1 MSKRILSLL
10 LAMVMLL
17 SVVPF
22 QALAEDVTEPE
33 ATVETEAPVI
43 PEATQA
49 PSVPETTEAPTV
61 PATTEASVVETSAPE
76 IPDTTEAP
84 AVPET
89 TEAAVVPETTDATEA
104 PMEEID
110 STEEAMDLMDDDLSA
125 YAVSGSIVTVPAAD
139 ALEEERE
146 VLAGEKLDLTARDT
160 DDPNKTF
167 LWEFADPDDAG
178 YAYLSPGGELKPY
191 PQAVLERKTVTVQ
204 AYVRGDA
211 LKTPVA
217 TLELILVPRVSRVTL
232 KIDGENVTGGDYYV
246 NIARDADVV
255 IDAELG
261 PKDSRQKVKW
271 SVSGDES
278 LYINRTEGDITL
290 AMSHRDKSGV
300 IMVTATAAD
309 KDSTVKATV
318 TIHFAKYANKI
329 EITNLPDKDEDGAY
343 FLFGGQ
349 KRALGAKLEP
359 NENLS
364 NRDVIWQ
371 VVDGDAVA
379 DPETGK
385 YPDSQHA
392 TIGRN
397 TGKLVTKTVEERTT
411 IKVLAWV
418 AADSGVAPDEKEIIL
433 YPCAEKITAS
443 AVDVENGKVELSRST
458 VDLKAEILPEAAMQ
472 NVTWTISNPK
482 LACFLVTDDN
492 GETKEASTITDTMTP
507 ALKLKAAGNVRI
519 TAAAKDGSGKKAYV
533 NLKITAPVEELTIT
547 PVLKAGE
554 DPDALRLASGSSMN
568 LKAETWTVYD
578 ENDPDSCMLAQN
590 QKVIWTI
597 GEWDENGNLVKTS
610 AASISAAGR
619 IAAGIVEE
627 NTTVTARARSVEN
640 KKVYDEVDVT
650 ITPRLARTFAVFVDG
665 GKFSEAQNLKTGSS
679 VLMDAVTDYQFYGK
693 YYDRE
698 AGDYFD
704 VPAEECTFR
713 SSNSKVASVDE
724 NGNLTTGK
732 SGSASIY
739 VSWCDDAD
747 GGRMQTIKVNVKVQ
761 ALVNA
766 VKITQPSSL
775 YVRSGSS
782 LGLKAIAWNNMDA
795 DVKAANQKFTWSVVD
810 FEDLDEDGNAKE
822 SSEFATMSGST
833 LKPKTVTEMKVVR
846 VFARSAENGLT
857 DYIDITILPKSVCQ
871 LTLSYALEGEDPKTG
886 TVTVPWN
893 NQKEEGLKLELYKT
907 MIVDG
912 EVNPDK
918 DLTGGI
924 VTWSTSNK
932 KVIAIENGVPVFKGV
947 GKATLTAKYTDKANK
962 LSATAKI
969 TLNLVNAV
977 TEVVIKTKIA
987 GQELVQGRS
996 IYLMAEVT
1004 AENDG
1009 VSVKPTNKN
1018 VVWSFA
1024 DEDSAKYATIN
1035 PRSGMVVAKRTA
1047 TSGATVKVKA
1057 IAADGFGAEDTFELV
1072 IKPLAEK
1079 VTIEGYKDGEVVTVH
1094 LSKNNSIYLKAIVDS
1109 SEASQNVKWTSS
1121 SSSYASVDQTGK
1133 VTLKRGKRKVKITA
1147 TATDGS
1153 GKKASITLD
1162 IKND

>member
-22 QALAEDVTEPE
+22 QALAEDVTEPK

-43 PEATQA
+43 PETTQD

-110 STEEAMDLMDDDLSA
+110 STEEAMDLMDDDLSLF
-125 YAVSGSIVTVPAAD
+125 AVASSIVTVPAAD

-146 VLAGEKLDLTARDT
+146 VLAGEKLSLTAKDP
-160 DDPNKTF
+160 DDPSKTF
-167 LWEFADPDDAG
+167 LWEFANPDDAG

-191 PQAVLERKTVTVQ
+191 PQAVLMRKTVTVQ
-204 AYVRGDA
+204 AYVLGDA
-211 LKTPVA
+211 QKVPVA
-217 TLELILVPRVSRVTL
+217 TLELILVPRVSRVAL
-232 KIDGENVTGGDYYV
+232 KINDENVTGGDYYV
-246 NIARDADVV
+246 NIAREAGVV

-278 LYINRTEGDITL
+278 LYIKRTEGDKTF
-290 AMSHRDKSGV
+290 AMSHQDKSGV

-385 YPDSQHA
+385 YPDSLHA

-397 TGKLVTKTVEERTT
+397 TGKLVTKTVEERTA

-418 AADSGVAPDEKEIIL
+418 AGDPGVAPDEKEIIL

-443 AVDVENGKVELSRST
+443 AEDVENGKVELSRGS
-458 VDLKAEILPEAAMQ
+458 VELKAEILPEAAMQ

-590 QKVIWTI
+590 QKVTWTI

-640 KKVYDEVDVT
+640 KEVYDEVDVT

-698 AGDYFD
+698 AGEYFD

-893 NQKEEGLKLELYKT
+893 KQKEEGLNLELYKT
-907 MIVDG
+907 VIVDG
-912 EVNPDK
+912 VVTPDVHL
-918 DLTGGI
+918 DDSL

-932 KVIAIENGVPVFKGV
+932 KVIAIENEVPVFKGV

-1004 AENDG
+1004 AKNGG

-1024 DEDSAKYATIN
+1024 DEDSAQYATIN
-1035 PRSGMVVAKRTA
+1035 PRSGMVVAKRNA
-1047 TSGATVKVKA
+1047 KSGATVKVKA

-1079 VTIEGYKDGEVVTVH
+1079 VTIDGYKDGQVVTVH
-1094 LSKNNSIYLKAIVDS
+1094 LSKNNSIDLKATVESKD
-1109 SEASQNVKWTSS
+1109 ASQNVKWTSS

>member
-22 QALAEDVTEPE
+22 QALAEDVTEPK
-33 ATVETEAPVI
+33 ATVETEAPTI
-43 PEATQA
+43 PETTQD
-49 PSVPETTEAPTV
+49 PSVPETTEAPVV

-104 PMEEID
+104 PMEEPD
-110 STEEAMDLMDDDLSA
+110 STEEAVDLMDEELSQ
-125 YAVSGSIVTVPAAD
+125 YAVAGSIVTVPAVD
-139 ALEEERE
+139 APEEERE
-146 VLAGEKLDLTARDT
+146 VLAGEKLDLTAKDT
-160 DDPNKTF
+160 DDPSKTF
-167 LWEFADPDDAG
+167 LWEFANPDDAG
-178 YAYLSPGGELKPY
+178 YALLTSGGVLKPY

-204 AYVRGDA
+204 AYVQGDA

-217 TLELILVPRVSRVTL
+217 TLELILVPRVSRVALT
-232 KIDGENVTGGDYYV
+232 INGENVTGGDYYV
-246 NIARDADVV
+246 NIAREAGVV

-278 LYINRTEGDITL
+278 LYINRTEEDASI
-290 AMSHRDKSGV
+290 AMSHQDKSGV

-397 TGKLVTKTVEERTT
+397 TGKLVTKTVEERTA

-418 AADSGVAPDEKEIIL
+418 AGDPGVAPDEKEIIL

-443 AVDVENGKVELSRST
+443 AEDVENGKVELSRGT
-458 VDLKAEILPEAAMQ
+458 VALKAEILPEAAMQ

-482 LACFLVTDDN
+482 LACFQVTDDN

-578 ENDPDSCMLAQN
+578 ENDPDNCLLAQN
-590 QKVIWTI
+590 QKVTWTI

-619 IAAGIVEE
+619 IAAGIVEA

-640 KKVYDEVDVT
+640 KEVYADVDVT

-871 LTLSYALEGEDPKTG
+871 LTLSYTLEGEDPKTG

-893 NQKEEGLKLELYKT
+893 KQKEDGLNLELYKT
-907 MIVDG
+907 VIVDG
-912 EVNPDK
+912 EVTPD
-918 DLTGGI
+918 DYLDDSL

-1024 DEDSAKYATIN
+1024 DEESAQYATIN
-1035 PRSGMVVAKRTA
+1035 PRSGMVVAKRNA
-1047 TSGATVKVKA
+1047 KSGATVKVKA

-1079 VTIEGYKDGEVVTVH
+1079 VTIEGYKDGQVVTVH
-1094 LSKNNSIYLKAIVDS
+1094 LSKNNSIYLNAIVESKD
-1109 SEASQNVKWTSS
+1109 ASQNVKWTSS

>member
-49 PSVPETTEAPTV
+49 PSVPETTVAPTV

-104 PMEEID
+104 PMEEPD
-110 STEEAMDLMDDDLSA
+110 STEEAVDLMDEELSQ
-125 YAVSGSIVTVPAAD
+125 YAVAGSIVTVPAAD
-139 ALEEERE
+139 ALEAERE
-146 VLAGEKLDLTARDT
+146 VLAGEKLELTARDT

-167 LWEFADPDDAG
+167 LWEFANPDDAG
-178 YAYLSPGGELKPY
+178 YALLTSGGVLKPY

-204 AYVRGDA
+204 AYVLGDEQKA
-211 LKTPVA
+211 PVA
-217 TLELILVPRVSRVTL
+217 TLELILVPRVSRVALT
-232 KIDGENVTGGDYYV
+232 INGENVTGGDYYV
-246 NIARDADVV
+246 NIAREAGVV

-278 LYINRTEGDITL
+278 LYINRTEEDTSI
-290 AMSHRDKSGV
+290 AMSHQDKSGV

-397 TGKLVTKTVEERTT
+397 TGKLVTKTVEERTA

-418 AADSGVAPDEKEIIL
+418 AGDPGVAPDEKEIIL

-443 AVDVENGKVELSRST
+443 AEDVENGKVELSRGT
-458 VDLKAEILPEAAMQ
+458 VALKAEILPEAAMQ

-482 LACFLVTDDN
+482 LACFQVTDDN

-578 ENDPDSCMLAQN
+578 ENDPDSCLLAQN
-590 QKVIWTI
+590 QKVTWTI

-640 KKVYDEVDVT
+640 KEVYDEVDVT

-698 AGDYFD
+698 AGEYFD

-810 FEDLDEDGNAKE
+810 FEDLDEEGNAKE

-871 LTLSYALEGEDPKTG
+871 LTLSYTLEGEDPKTG

-893 NQKEEGLKLELYKT
+893 KQKEEGLKLELYKT
-907 MIVDG
+907 VIVDG
-912 EVNPDK
+912 EVTPD
-918 DLTGGI
+918 DYLDDSL

-1035 PRSGMVVAKRTA
+1035 PRSGMVVAKRNA
-1047 TSGATVKVKA
+1047 KSGATVKVKA

-1079 VTIEGYKDGEVVTVH
+1079 VTIDGYKDGQVVTVH
-1094 LSKNNSIYLKAIVDS
+1094 LSKTNSIYLKATVESKD
-1109 SEASQNVKWTSS
+1109 ASQNVKWTSS